1 MVNVGPAMVNVG
13 PAMVN
18 VGPAMV
24 NVGPAMVNV
33 GPAMVNV
40 GPAMVIAHF
49 ACCRFSRV
57 CQCAIQRVPVL
68 LTAFRVRLKLNLD
81 KIFKHFVVARLSTHC
96 LGPKNMCLKNY
107 KMIIIIF
114 I

>member
-13 PAMVN
+13 P
-18 VGPAMV
+18 P
-24 NVGPAMVNV
+24 
-33 GPAMVNV
+33 
-40 GPAMVIAHF
+40 MVISHF

-57 CQCAIQRVPVL
+57 CQSAIQRVPFS

-81 KIFKHFVVARLSTHC
+81 KILKRFVVGRLSTHC
-96 LGPKNMCLKNY
+96 LGSKNMCLKNY